1 MTIKFVTI
9 MEQIGKDALKVLTE
23 VEKYLVPAAELAA
36 EIFPQDQAVIAGVV
50 NSVGLIQKAVAM
62 AEQKMAAANM
72 QTGTGLQK
80 AADVISIV
88 EPTVTQLLTA
98 EGLKVDTVYIQKLTD
113 AVVGILNVRAVTQ
126 MNPSSPAAAA

>member
-80 AADVISIV
+80 TADVISIV